1 MVKRKVGAGVFVL
14 VVSVAVA
21 AGAVWGAHSVGRLDD
36 GEIRAFL
43 DGIHGKRGMMNVPR
57 VDGEFLHDFIVER
70 GYKRGLEIGTSN
82 GYSAIWMGMA
92 LRKTGGKL
100 VTLEIDKRRASL
112 ARKNFARVKLG
123 EVIELREGDALEII
137 PGLSGPFDFVFIDAW
152 KPDYIRYFRMV
163 FPKVRVGGAI
173 FAHNVLSHGDE
184 MRDFLEA
191 VENHPDLETWI
202 ELRSRAGISV
212 SVKGR

>member
-1 MVKRKVGAGVFVL
+1 MVKRKVGAVVFLL
-14 VVSVAVA
+14 VTSVAVWGVQEA
-21 AGAVWGAHSVGRLDD
+21 ARLDD
-36 GEIRAFL
+36 GEIRAYL

-112 ARKNFARVKLG
+112 ARENFRRVG
-123 EVIELREGDALEII
+123 FEDVIELREGDALEII

-173 FAHNVLSHGDE
+173 FAHNVLSHGSE
-184 MRDFLEA
+184 MREFLE
-191 VENHPDLETWI
+191 EIEKHPDLETWI
-202 ELRSRAGISV
+202 ERRSSAGISV

>member
-1 MVKRKVGAGVFVL
+1 MVKWKVGAVVL
-14 VVSVAVA
+14 LLVTSVAVWGVQEA
-21 AGAVWGAHSVGRLDD
+21 ARLDD

-123 EVIELREGDALEII
+123 AVIELREGDALEII
-137 PGLSGPFDFVFIDAW
+137 PGLPGPFDFVFIDAW
-152 KPDYIRYFRMV
+152 KPDYVRYFEMIY
-163 FPKVRVGGAI
+163 PKVRVGGAI
-173 FAHNVLSHGDE
+173 FAHNVLSHGSE
-184 MRDFLEA
+184 MRDFLE
-191 VENHPDLETWI
+191 VIQDHPDLETHI
-202 ELRSRAGISV
+202 DRRSRAGISV